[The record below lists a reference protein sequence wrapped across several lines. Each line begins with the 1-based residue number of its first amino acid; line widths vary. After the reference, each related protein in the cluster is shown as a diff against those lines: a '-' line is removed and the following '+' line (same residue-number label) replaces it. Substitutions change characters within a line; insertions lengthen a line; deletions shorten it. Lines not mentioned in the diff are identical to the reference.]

1 MKLRVMIVEDT
12 QIEELLLARAELL
25 DIEMGY
31 EHFSADVPEWVSDKL
46 MQVNSEIETKL
57 KAQKLRKLKN
67 LKSLREALKTKT
79 ERRDETD
86 AAIAELEASF

>member
-1 MKLRVMIVEDT
+1 MKLRIMIVEDT

-31 EHFSADVPEWVSDKL
+31 EHFGIDAPEWIEDKL
-46 MQVNSEIETKL
+46 TQVNSEIETKL

-67 LKSLREALKTKT
+67 LKAIRETLKTRT

-86 AAIAELEASF
+86 AAIAELEASL

>member
-1 MKLRVMIVEDT
+1 MKLRIMIVEDT
-12 QIEELLLARAELL
+12 NVEELMLSRAELL

-31 EHFSADVPEWVSDKL
+31 EHFGIDSPEWVTDKL

-67 LKSLREALKTKT
+67 LKAIRETLKTKT